1 MFSNS
6 SVTCRATRLRLPC
19 SGVTSSIVCGLLG
32 LLTLP
37 ACSDNY
43 LTDGQVLINTGQ
55 ESDAW
60 SRDPA
65 AKSVLLE
72 MVQGTTRTTLAKV
85 PAPATSISIGTGG
98 PQNTIASFETSA
110 FDAND
115 NVVMKGSTVPFGLLG
130 FEDATIAMFMG
141 RVGGLSRA
149 PGNLVFPWRK
159 HPQMVVLYH
168 GYLLISGGDEGSPNL
183 DVYDMARW
191 VVAAQQTPLPRVP
204 GSWAISKSNLLIIDE
219 NGADWLDLTTSET
232 SAVAPPSG
240 LDYEKVVGG
249 ATIGAP
255 GDPQYIV
262 GATRASGKATD
273 QVLRVD
279 ADGTLHLLKLN
290 TPRLAAAAAIVNG
303 KLLVVGGS
311 DTGAGAEVENS
322 DGTAFSEL
330 PFEADAKQGA
340 ALVGLDENTV
350 ILAGGSDPASAD
362 EIAGFR
368 TMDLSCS
375 ESCSQVAIAKAD
387 FAFTHPR
394 LFKLSDDQLLAVGE
408 DPTTEET
415 HVFTFDT
422 GLGHALNEFALRTP
436 RTSASAFM
444 LPNGQVGVL
453 GGTTLDDDEAAPSLE
468 LFFPQP

>member
-141 RVGGLSRA
+141 RV
-149 PGNLVFPWRK
+149 
-159 HPQMVVLYH
+159 
-168 GYLLISGGDEGSPNL
+168 
-183 DVYDMARW
+183 
-191 VVAAQQTPLPRVP
+191 
-204 GSWAISKSNLLIIDE
+204 
-219 NGADWLDLTTSET
+219 
-232 SAVAPPSG
+232 
-240 LDYEKVVGG
+240 
-249 ATIGAP
+249 
-255 GDPQYIV
+255 
-262 GATRASGKATD
+262 
-273 QVLRVD
+273 
-279 ADGTLHLLKLN
+279 
-290 TPRLAAAAAIVNG
+290 
-303 KLLVVGGS
+303 
-311 DTGAGAEVENS
+311 
-322 DGTAFSEL
+322 
-330 PFEADAKQGA
+330 
-340 ALVGLDENTV
+340 
-350 ILAGGSDPASAD
+350 
-362 EIAGFR
+362 
-368 TMDLSCS
+368 
-375 ESCSQVAIAKAD
+375 
-387 FAFTHPR
+387 
-394 LFKLSDDQLLAVGE
+394 
-408 DPTTEET
+408 
-415 HVFTFDT
+415 
-422 GLGHALNEFALRTP
+422 
-436 RTSASAFM
+436 
-444 LPNGQVGVL
+444 
-453 GGTTLDDDEAAPSLE
+453 
-468 LFFPQP
+468 